1 VTGADDVDDGM
12 PLAGLT
18 VVALEQ
24 AVAAPFASRQLA
36 DLGARVIKIERPDGG
51 DFARWYDESV
61 LGESSYFVWLNRSK
75 ESIRLDIKDPDDLAL
90 LHRMIA
96 GADVFLQNLAPGAA
110 ERAGL
115 GPDGLRAE
123 HPRLVTCS
131 ISGYGDAGPYAA
143 KKAYDLLV
151 QCESGLLSVTGTERD
166 EAKVGIS
173 VVDIAAGMHAY
184 SGILAALFARS
195 TTGRGRHVDVSMLE
209 AIAEWLTQPYLY
221 GTHTGSPPRR
231 SGARHASIAP
241 YGPFRV
247 GAGGKVFVAV
257 QNEREWGRL
266 CADVLRRPELRDDPR
281 FATNAARVAHV
292 DALTADIE
300 AAFAGRSRDEVLD
313 DLAAADVASAEL
325 RSIMDLGVH
334 PQLVARGRWQET
346 RTGSGTTRVPRAPG
360 IAPGVTPRQGVVP
373 TLGQDDEA
381 LRAEFAAR
389 GVEA

>member
-1 VTGADDVDDGM
+1 MTGTEDADAGL

-36 DLGARVIKIERPDGG
+36 DLGARVVKVERPDGG
-51 DFARWYDESV
+51 DFARRYDEAV
-61 LGESSYFVWLNRSK
+61 FGESSYFVWLNRSK
-75 ESIRLDIKDPDDLAL
+75 ESIRLDIKDPDDRGL
-90 LHRMIA
+90 LRRMIA
-96 GADVFLQNLAPGAA
+96 DADVFLQNLAPGAC
-110 ERAGL
+110 ERIGL
-115 GPDGLRAE
+115 GDAELRAR

-131 ISGYGDAGPYAA
+131 ISGYGHTGPYAG

-151 QCESGLLSVTGTERD
+151 QCESGLLSTTGTELD

-173 VVDIAAGMHAY
+173 IVDIAAGMYAY

-195 TTGRGRHVDVSMLE
+195 TTGEGRHVDVSMLE

-221 GTHTGSPPRR
+221 ATHTGSPPPR

-247 GAGGKVFVAV
+247 GDGGKVFVAV
-257 QNEREWGRL
+257 QNEREWGRF
-266 CADVLRRPELRDDPR
+266 CADVLRRPELRDDAR

-300 AAFAGRSRDEVLD
+300 AAFADRTRDEVLAD
-313 DLAAADVASAEL
+313 VAAADIASAEL
-325 RSIMDLGVH
+325 RSIENLGVH
-334 PQLVARGRWQET
+334 PQLVARGRWQQT
-346 RTGSGTTRVPRAPG
+346 RTGSGTTRVPL
-360 IAPGVTPRQGVVP
+360 APGVEPNQGVVP
-373 TLGQDDEA
+373 SLGQHDEA
-381 LRAEFAAR
+381 VRAEFAAR
-389 GVEA
+389 GAEA

>member
-1 VTGADDVDDGM
+1 MTAEDVDDGL
-12 PLAGLT
+12 PLKGLT

-36 DLGARVIKIERPDGG
+36 DLGARVIKVERPDGG
-51 DFARWYDESV
+51 DFARGYDEAV
-61 LGESSYFVWLNRSK
+61 FGESSYFVWLNRSK
-75 ESIRLDIKDPDDLAL
+75 QSIRLDIKDPDDLAVL
-90 LHRMIA
+90 RRMIA

-115 GPDGLRAE
+115 GPDELRAE

-131 ISGYGDAGPYAA
+131 ISGYGHAGPYAA

-151 QCESGLLSVTGTERD
+151 QCESGLLSITGTEQD

-173 VVDIAAGMHAY
+173 VVDIAAGMYAY

-221 GTHTGSPPRR
+221 ARHTGSPPPR

-241 YGPFRV
+241 YGPFHV
-247 GAGGKVFVAV
+247 GAGGRVFVAV
-257 QNEREWGRL
+257 QNEREWGRF
-266 CADVLRRPELRDDPR
+266 CADVLRRPELRDDAR

-292 DALTADIE
+292 DALTADVE
-300 AAFAGRSRDEVLD
+300 AAFAGRSMNEVID
-313 DLAAADVASAEL
+313 DLAAAGIASAEL
-325 RSIMDLGVH
+325 RSVTDLGVH
-334 PQLVARGRWQET
+334 PQLVALGRWQET
-346 RTGSGTTRVPRAPG
+346 WTASGTTSVPRAPG
-360 IAPGVTPRQGVVP
+360 VVAGVGPRLGVVP
-373 TLGQDDEA
+373 ALGQDDEA
-381 LRAEFAAR
+381 LRAEFAA
-389 GVEA
+389 GGATP

>member
-1 VTGADDVDDGM
+1 MTAADDADGAL
-12 PLAGLT
+12 PLADLT

-36 DLGARVIKIERPDGG
+36 DLGARVVKIERPDGG
-51 DFARWYDESV
+51 DFARRYDEAV
-61 LGESSYFVWLNRSK
+61 FGESSYFVWLNRSK
-75 ESIRLDIKDPDDLAL
+75 ESVRLDIKDPDDLAL
-90 LHRMIA
+90 LHRLITD
-96 GADVFLQNLAPGAA
+96 ADVFLQNLAPGAA

-115 GPDGLRAE
+115 GADELRARN
-123 HPRLVTCS
+123 PRLVTCS
-131 ISGYGDAGPYAA
+131 ISGYGESGPYAG

-151 QCESGLLSVTGTERD
+151 QCESGLLSITGTEQD

-173 VVDIAAGMHAY
+173 VVDIAAGMYAY

-221 GTHTGSPPRR
+221 ATHSGGPPPR

-241 YGPFRV
+241 YGPFRA
-247 GAGGKVFVAV
+247 GDGGKVFVAV

-266 CADVLRRPELRDDPR
+266 CAGVLCRPELRDDAR

-292 DALTADIE
+292 DALTAEIE
-300 AAFAGRSRDEVLD
+300 AAFADRTRDQI
-313 DLAAADVASAEL
+313 LAALDAADIANAEL
-325 RSIMDLGVH
+325 RSITDLGAH

-360 IAPGVTPRQGVVP
+360 IDAGAGPRRGVVP
-373 TLGQDDEA
+373 ALGRDDDA
-381 LRAEFAAR
+381 LRAELAA
-389 GVEA
+389 GGEA